1 MTNHLLVHDQPPV
14 RAQTAWWNEFER
26 TKQTPRSCKTAKY
39 NAYLSYMTTICW
51 SICLFWNTISW
62 TIGHSRVKIN
72 DPPCGCP
79 RACFGKMNQHIK
91 LAQPKPEPNY
101 LIPFYLFP
109 IEPDI
114 YFDNALFVKSCASI
128 VKTHLWTAHLD
139 MPKDQPIFSKML
151 NQKCHLVNLG
161 FIKPYFK
168 VLFYMSIYVLVQ
180 KVSCEVGVYKVPYF
194 CVLHFSYWENCW
206 WFVGMQLVHLAI

>member
-91 LAQPKPEPNY
+91 LAQPNY
-101 LIPFYLFP
+101 PKPFYLFP

-114 YFDNALFVKSCASI
+114 YFDVASKVFLKLNSCASI
-128 VKTHLWTAHLD
+128 VKTQFRT
-139 MPKDQPIFSKML
+139 QL
-151 NQKCHLVNLG
+151 NQNLARHFEASKSANAKCHLVNPAL
-161 FIKPYFK
+161 
-168 VLFYMSIYVLVQ
+168 
-180 KVSCEVGVYKVPYF
+180 
-194 CVLHFSYWENCW
+194 
-206 WFVGMQLVHLAI
+206 